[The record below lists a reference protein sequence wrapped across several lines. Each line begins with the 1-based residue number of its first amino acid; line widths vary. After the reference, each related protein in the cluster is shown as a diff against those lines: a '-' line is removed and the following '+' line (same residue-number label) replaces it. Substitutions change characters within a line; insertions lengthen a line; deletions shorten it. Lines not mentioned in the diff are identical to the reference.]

1 MEATI
6 AAALRDAGA
15 GLGDVGAVAVTVGPG
30 LSLCLRVGAAAAARL
45 ATSINVP
52 LVPVHHLEAHAL
64 VARLGGRGPAFP
76 FVAVLASGGHNLTLL
91 VRAPGDY
98 VSLGGTL
105 DDALGEA
112 YDKVARMLGVPPLPS
127 GGAALEV
134 FARGGD
140 PAAFKFTPPLT
151 GRPGANVSYAGL
163 KTAVR
168 LAAEAAAPGDPTP
181 ANESTRRDIAA
192 SFQAVAVRHLAQRAS
207 VGAGWAL
214 EAEPACTALVLS
226 GGVAANT
233 LVRSAFADA
242 AAALHL
248 PLVVPP
254 PALCTD
260 NGVMV
265 AWAGAE
271 RLAAGVAVLPRPEG
285 SPEPAPEG
293 WVDVRPRWPLTL
305 DGDPRAVPASTRSA
319 RKSRLYEDLTSLT
332 AAARAAGGEVGK
344 VGAGAAP
351 EGSRGRTAGG

>member
-6 AAALRDAGA
+6 AAALADAGV
-15 GLGDVGAVAVTVGPG
+15 GLRDVSAVAVTVGPG
-30 LSLCLRVGAAAAARL
+30 LSLCLRVGAAAAAQL
-45 ATSINVP
+45 AADAGIP

-64 VARLGGRGPAFP
+64 VARLGGGGPAFP
-76 FVAVLASGGHNLTLL
+76 FVAVLASGGHNATLL
-91 VRAPGDY
+91 VRGPGDY

-112 YDKVARMLGVPPLPS
+112 YDKVARMLGVPPRPS
-127 GGAALEV
+127 GGAALEA

-140 PAAFKFTPPLT
+140 PAAFRFTPPLA

-168 LAAEAAAPGDPTP
+168 MAAEAAAPGAPTP
-181 ANESTRRDIAA
+181 GNEAVRRDIAA

-207 VGAGWAL
+207 LGAAWAL
-214 EAEPACTALVLS
+214 EAEPGCSALVLS
-226 GGVAANT
+226 GGVAANAA
-233 LVRSAFADA
+233 VRAAFADA
-242 AAALHL
+242 AASLNL

-271 RLAAGVAVLPRPEG
+271 RLAAGVADLPRPEG
-285 SPEPAPEG
+285 SPDPAPAG

-305 DGDPRAVPASTRSA
+305 AVDPRAVPASTRSA

-332 AAARAAGGEVGK
+332 AAVRAAGGRSG
-344 VGAGAAP
+344 GAAP
-351 EGSRGRTAGG
+351 VGSRGRAAGG